1 MFSISIYLPRINKT
15 ANLKEFTNKNYFEL
29 AKFYYADD
37 NRGISLFFDN
47 IVKELLV
54 NKEIFSEL
62 TCIEKFFIL
71 LNLYNYCLYDTISL
85 YSKPLNSSVR
95 VPITSVI
102 EALEDI
108 NFIEE
113 KNILLEDITITLNAP
128 ATLYND
134 NIDKVI
140 DSSIYSITSNKEIFY
155 YNNFTEKEKN
165 LFLASL
171 PSYFFDEII
180 DYYKKIGERIFNA
193 LPSGSTFAGDSI
205 NISLIDGTM
214 FNLLKSIFNIDLR
227 TYYENLLVSTKQLNI
242 DSNLFFSLTYKDFLS
257 LYKIYEES
265 MKQNGENNLNIP
277 SM

>member
-29 AKFYYADD
+29 AKFYYAED
-37 NRGISLFFDN
+37 NKGISLFFDN
-47 IVKELLV
+47 IVKELLL
-54 NKEIFSEL
+54 NKEIFCEL

-71 LNLYNYCLYDTISL
+71 LNLYSYCLYETISL
-85 YSKPLNSSVR
+85 YSKSLESSVK

-113 KNILLEDITITLNAP
+113 KNIPLEDVIITLNAP
-128 ATLYND
+128 ASLYND

-140 DSSIYSITSNKEIFY
+140 DSSIYSITSNNEIFY

-171 PSYFFDEII
+171 PSYFFNEII
-180 DYYKKIGERIFNA
+180 DYYKNIGDKIFNA
-193 LPSGSTFAGDSI
+193 LPSGSTFTGDSLD
-205 NISLIDGTM
+205 ISVIDGSM
-214 FNLLKSIFNIDLR
+214 FSLLKSIFNINIR
-227 TYYENLLVSTKQLNI
+227 THYENLLVSTKQLNI
-242 DSNLFFSLTYKDFLS
+242 DSDFYFKSTYKDFIS

-265 MKQNGENNLNIP
+265 TKQNGENNLNIP
-277 SM
+277 NM